1 MLLASPV
8 FGQKTSRLPST
19 QIIALLL
26 AQMSQPYEEILEGTS
41 LLRSAPGTRHEMICT
56 RLHAVMTAGLVN
68 LAITRLLLPRAKVH
82 VSHST
87 MICPDLALVTAATN
101 KLWLA
106 AEIINTE
113 DHRTDTVIKKQL
125 YEEKRVPRLW
135 MIDPRYDAVEIYHN
149 TGMGLALQG
158 TLTGSEV
165 LSEKL
170 VPKFQLTVAEL
181 FAAPKAI

>member
-1 MLLASPV
+1 MFLASPV
-8 FGQKTSRLPST
+8 FRQKTPRLPSAR
-19 QIIALLL
+19 IIALLP
-26 AQMSQPYEEILEGTS
+26 AQMSQPYEEILEGTAM
-41 LLRSAPGTRHEMICT
+41 LRAAPGARHEMICA
-56 RLHAVMTAGLVN
+56 RLHDVMTAGLAN
-68 LAITRLLLPRAKVH
+68 LAVTRLLLPRAKVR

-87 MICPDLALVTAATN
+87 TICPDLALVTAATN

-125 YEEKRVPRLW
+125 YEEMRVPRLW
-135 MIDPRYDAVEIYHN
+135 MIDPRYDTVEIYHG

-158 TLTGSEV
+158 ALAGSEV

-170 VPKFQLTVAEL
+170 VPKFQLAVAEL
-181 FAAPKAI
+181 FAAPKVF

>member
-1 MLLASPV
+1 LASPV
-8 FGQKTSRLPST
+8 FGQKTSRLPSA
-19 QIIALLL
+19 QIIGLLL
-26 AQMSQPYEEILEGTS
+26 AQMSQPYEEILEGTAM
-41 LLRSAPGTRHEMICT
+41 LRPAPGTRHEMICA
-56 RLHAVMTAGLVN
+56 RLHAGMTTGLANMVV
-68 LAITRLLLPRAKVH
+68 TRLLLPRAKIR
-82 VSHST
+82 VSHSI

-125 YEEKRVPRLW
+125 YEEMRVPRLW
-135 MIDPRYDAVEIYHN
+135 MIDPRYDTVEIYHS
-149 TGMGLALQG
+149 TGMGLALQD
-158 TLTGSEV
+158 TLTGSKA

-181 FAAPKAI
+181 FAAPKPV